1 MSGGGSDTQE
11 TTTTAEPYKASKP
24 LLDKAMGDAMS
35 AYNGGGLVPSSG
47 MKTAIPYSGLTREG
61 MGDIRRNARSAMG
74 TDAMAGTLGQ
84 MGNIWGN
91 GGYNSQQQT
100 ALDALNPIA
109 RGDYLNK
116 PDANFEAVLSRTK
129 ENAGTDVN
137 SMMSGMGRFA
147 GGAHQGIFADT
158 MGGIESQARLGQ
170 YNLERDRQAG
180 AIGDLFNMGQQ
191 GQSNLSNS
199 GSIYQSLLA
208 GQDAPA
214 NSLMGLGAMQ
224 EDYKGRVKNDQLRM
238 ADSGLTNLQALLGI
252 AGGAGGYGK
261 TTAQMPMQ
269 NNGWSN
275 ALGMGMSAASMMS
288 MLGGY

>member
-1 MSGGGSDTQE
+1 MSGGGNDTQE

-47 MKTAIPYSGLTREG
+47 MKTAIKYSDLTKDG
-61 MGDIRRNARSAMG
+61 MQDIRQNARGAMATNAMG
-74 TDAMAGTLGQ
+74 GTLGQ

-91 GGYNSQQQT
+91 GGYNAQQQT

-129 ENAGTDVN
+129 ENAGTDVS
-137 SMMSGMGRFA
+137 SMMAGMGRFA

-158 MGGIESQARLGQ
+158 MGGIESGARLGQ

-180 AIGDLFNMGQQ
+180 AIGDLFSMGQQ
-191 GQSNLSNS
+191 GQSNLSNA
-199 GSIYQSLLA
+199 GSVYRDMLA

-214 NSLMGLGAMQ
+214 NSLMGLGAMK
-224 EDYKGRVKNDQLRM
+224 EDYAGRRRNDQLRM
-238 ADSGLTNLQALLGI
+238 ADSGLTNLQALLGV

-275 ALGMGMSAASMMS
+275 ALGMGAGGLGLLG
-288 MLGGY
+288 MLGGF

>member
-1 MSGGGSDTQE
+1 MSGGSDTQE
-11 TTTTAEPYKASKP
+11 TTTTAEPYKAAKP
-24 LLDKAMGDAMS
+24 LLNTAMGDAMK
-35 AYNGGGLVPSSG
+35 AYNNGNLMPSSK
-47 MKTAIPYSGLTREG
+47 MKTAIRYSPSTREG
-61 MGDIRRNARSAMG
+61 MGNIQRNARGAMATNAMG
-74 TDAMAGTLGQ
+74 GNLSQ
-84 MGNIWGN
+84 MGDIWGN

-109 RGDYLNK
+109 RGDYLNR

-158 MGGIESQARLGQ
+158 LGGIESEARLGQ

-214 NSLMGLGAMQ
+214 NALMGIGAMQ
-224 EDYKGRVKNDQLRM
+224 EDYKGRVKNDALRK
-238 ADSGLTNLQALLGI
+238 ADSKLTNLQALLGV
-252 AGGAGGYGK
+252 AGGAGGYGR
-261 TTAQMPMQ
+261 TTAQMPAQ

-275 ALGMGMSAASMMS
+275 ALGMGAGGLGLLG
-288 MLGGY
+288 MLGGF